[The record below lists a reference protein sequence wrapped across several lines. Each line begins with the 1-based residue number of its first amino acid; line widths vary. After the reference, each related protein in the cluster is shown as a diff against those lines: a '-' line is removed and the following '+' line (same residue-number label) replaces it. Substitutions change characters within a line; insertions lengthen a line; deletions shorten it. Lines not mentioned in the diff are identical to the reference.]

1 MNSIL
6 DSTRVS
12 VPCDKCGNE
21 FEETTGR
28 LKTSPE
34 LTYPQC
40 GHKISVDGTKM
51 REGLELFEEWRRN
64 PFRPR
69 P

>member
-1 MNSIL
+1 MNSVFDNI
-6 DSTRVS
+6 RVP
-12 VPCDKCGNE
+12 VTCNKCNSE

-34 LTYPQC
+34 LTCPHC

-64 PFRPR
+64 PFLPR
-69 P
+69 S